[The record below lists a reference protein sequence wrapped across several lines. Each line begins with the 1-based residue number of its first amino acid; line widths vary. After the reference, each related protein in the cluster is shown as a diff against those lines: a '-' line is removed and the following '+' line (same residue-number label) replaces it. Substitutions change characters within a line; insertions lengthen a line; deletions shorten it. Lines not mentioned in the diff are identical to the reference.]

1 MRESKLTKWRE
12 ILENAWKTLGKEVW
26 SEREWFGR
34 WTGSDRS
41 RKWELDH
48 DNPIY
53 RASVILDR
61 LKCWEVSSHLSRKVS
76 RKTTLTD
83 AAIEEVLR
91 NEAKT
96 LEEKLDWSSS
106 YRGPRNFLNR
116 STSYQGSVE
125 IAIRKKLGSSI
136 DSQVSRRCR
145 ASFYKQFFEEE
156 KNTDMNAIKHATHTM
171 IESTF

>member
-12 ILENAWKTLGKEVW
+12 ILEKHLGKRFGVRESDLGGEQVRTDQ
-26 SEREWFGR
+26 ERLK
-34 WTGSDRS
+34 
-41 RKWELDH
+41 KWEPNR

-136 DSQVSRRCR
+136 DSQVSRRCQ
-145 ASFYKQFFEEE
+145 ASF
-156 KNTDMNAIKHATHTM
+156 
-171 IESTF
+171 